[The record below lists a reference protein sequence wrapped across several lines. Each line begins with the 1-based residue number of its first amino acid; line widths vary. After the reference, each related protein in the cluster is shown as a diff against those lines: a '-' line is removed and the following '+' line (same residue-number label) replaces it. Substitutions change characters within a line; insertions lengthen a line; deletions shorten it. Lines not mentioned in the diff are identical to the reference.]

1 MRDTTARLAA
11 EILRGKPPQ
20 GAPSA
25 WIEQAVVA
33 SVTAAAAADGN
44 ALVTVTWRGVSTQA
58 AYLASYT
65 PTVGHV
71 VAVVYQPPGALLILG
86 RVIGT
91 PPS

>member
-1 MRDTTARLAA
+1 MRHTPRLAA
-11 EILRGKPPQ
+11 EILRDRPAQ

-25 WIEQAVVA
+25 GVEQAVIAGVSA
-33 SVTAAAAADGN
+33 GAAADGS
-44 ALVTVTWRGVSTQA
+44 ALVTVTWRGASTQA
-58 AYLASYT
+58 AYLASYS

-71 VAVVYQPPGALLILG
+71 VAVVVQGGALLILG